1 MHVIF
6 YKTFFYSG
14 LHFWDY
20 GNAFLLE
27 ARRAGADV
35 TKKNADGQQDDNSI
49 EFRYDSYVQK
59 IMGYE
64 GMKEFYLCS
73 EIQCPRH
80 LFQIIIH
87 NRIIRHDLYNTQK
100 FKINTLISLYKSAFV
115 SFLV

>member
-1 MHVIF
+1 MTKSNTKSFKLQISFYNIF
-6 YKTFFYSG
+6 HLG

-64 GMKEFYLCS
+64 RIKEFILAV
-73 EIQCPRH
+73 R
-80 LFQIIIH
+80 
-87 NRIIRHDLYNTQK
+87 YNV
-100 FKINTLISLYKSAFV
+100 LDMYSS
-115 SFLV
+115 

>member
-1 MHVIF
+1 MSSNLQIILYDKFHL
-6 YKTFFYSG
+6 G

-35 TKKNADGQQDDNSI
+35 TKKNADGQKDDNSI

-64 GMKEFYLCS
+64 KIKEFYSCS
-73 EIQCPRH
+73 VIQCP
-80 LFQIIIH
+80 Q
-87 NRIIRHDLYNTQK
+87 NT
-100 FKINTLISLYKSAFV
+100 F
-115 SFLV
+115 

>member
-1 MHVIF
+1 MQISLYNIF
-6 YKTFFYSG
+6 HLG

-35 TKKNADGQQDDNSI
+35 TKKNADGQQDENSI

-64 GMKEFYLCS
+64 RIKEFYSCC
-73 EIQCPRH
+73 ERQCP
-80 LFQIIIH
+80 QI
-87 NRIIRHDLYNTQK
+87 Y
-100 FKINTLISLYKSAFV
+100 F
-115 SFLV
+115 

>member
-1 MHVIF
+1 MQISFYNIF
-6 YKTFFYSG
+6 HLG

-64 GMKEFYLCS
+64 RIKEF
-73 EIQCPRH
+73 
-80 LFQIIIH
+80 LFLQW
-87 NRIIRHDLYNTQK
+87 DTMSSTY
-100 FKINTLISLYKSAFV
+100 
-115 SFLV
+115 FLDNNSQ

>member
-1 MHVIF
+1 MMSKILQMLELHMIF

-64 GMKEFYLCS
+64 RMKEF
-73 EIQCPRH
+73 
-80 LFQIIIH
+80 
-87 NRIIRHDLYNTQK
+87 
-100 FKINTLISLYKSAFV
+100 ISLQ
-115 SFLV
+115 

>member
-1 MHVIF
+1 MHIIF
-6 YKTFFYSG
+6 YDKFYLG

-64 GMKEFYLCS
+64 RIKR
-73 EIQCPRH
+73 I
-80 LFQIIIH
+80 LFLQ
-87 NRIIRHDLYNTQK
+87 
-100 FKINTLISLYKSAFV
+100 
-115 SFLV
+115 

>member
-1 MHVIF
+1 MSQLNRILKVVRIAYDLLKNIF
-6 YKTFFYSG
+6 HSG

-64 GMKEFYLCS
+64 RMKEFL
-73 EIQCPRH
+73 
-80 LFQIIIH
+80 
-87 NRIIRHDLYNTQK
+87 
-100 FKINTLISLYKSAFV
+100 SLQ
-115 SFLV
+115 

>member
-1 MHVIF
+1 MMSKLIIKVVRIAYDLLQKIF
-6 YKTFFYSG
+6 HSG

-64 GMKEFYLCS
+64 RMKEFL
-73 EIQCPRH
+73 
-80 LFQIIIH
+80 
-87 NRIIRHDLYNTQK
+87 
-100 FKINTLISLYKSAFV
+100 SLQ
-115 SFLV
+115 